1 MAAQLKITTEFVDG
15 NVETLTHGWPG
26 WDVDV
31 AASVMRAK
39 HHVFGGGFTY
49 DLPLNQRHREDGM
62 VGVTHEWTDYDRAA
76 SGAAS

>member
-39 HHVFGGGFTY
+39 HHVFGG
-49 DLPLNQRHREDGM
+49 
-62 VGVTHEWTDYDRAA
+62 DRK
-76 SGAAS
+76 SVV